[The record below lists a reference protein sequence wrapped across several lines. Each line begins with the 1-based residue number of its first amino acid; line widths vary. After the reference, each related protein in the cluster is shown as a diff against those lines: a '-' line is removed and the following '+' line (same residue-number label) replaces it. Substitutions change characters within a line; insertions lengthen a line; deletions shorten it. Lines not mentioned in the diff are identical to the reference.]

1 MRTNMNKNL
10 FIYIFLIVSVLFVS
24 CNWPPEPEEQT
35 SQDEKRSEVISDELR
50 ERFNEQDSLSR
61 ELVGKIDLFTSEL
74 RYSKMKVENLQ
85 SEVKEL
91 KTPGQLLAGIAL
103 FSLLLGIVAIVVAI
117 IRTNKKVERWE
128 VKDMLKQMYR
138 EQIKDL
144 EYRMT
149 RAETNIKELDKDR
162 STLKSTPIDNSFDK
176 RLIDLEKRMRRIE
189 HYGTDKFSDSSY
201 SHSSTASY
209 VAHEPDMIKIGY
221 AKVNSKQ
228 FFVDILSSKQEDCV
242 YIIKFISK
250 ELGEFDIISLDKIK
264 SINGI
269 KDVVELTSDSC
280 QLEEATNYN
289 VIEKGRCKKADEK
302 VWEVTKKLTIKVFK

>member
-221 AKVNSKQ
+221 AKVNSK
-228 FFVDILSSKQEDCV
+228 
-242 YIIKFISK
+242 FISK